1 MTQERHLNVG
11 KIVGAHGVRG
21 EVRVWPQTDFPDIRF
36 AKGSKLLL
44 VKPDA
49 DEPIQVEVQSGRLQ
63 KNVYILKIK
72 GIDSRN
78 EAEAYRGAELK
89 VAAEHRVPLSEGE
102 YYIRDIVGCT
112 VWTDE
117 GEQLGVVSD
126 VLSPGANDVW
136 VVQRPQGKDVL
147 LPVID
152 DVVLEVDVP
161 GKRIRVRLMEGLL

>member
-44 VKPDA
+44 MRPDA
-49 DEPIQVEVQSGRLQ
+49 DEPIQVEVQSGRMQ
-63 KNVYILKIK
+63 KNVYIVKIK
-72 GIDSRN
+72 GIDTRN
-78 EAEAYRGAELK
+78 EAEACRGAELK
-89 VAAEHRVPLSEGE
+89 VAEEHRVPLPEGE

-117 GEQLGVVSD
+117 GEQLGVVSE

-136 VVQRPQGKDVL
+136 VVKRPQGKDVL

-161 GKRIRVRLMEGLL
+161 GKRIRVHLLEGLL